1 METGQN
7 QFLFARINV
16 DIADSKNAGDV
27 GFEAGRVHNDLFS
40 FERQAPIRN
49 RTEFG
54 LQAEE
59 NEQVFGRNTA
69 SDAVGAGDLNLG
81 HLAVF
86 FREACDLTDFKLHF
100 PVVAELFH
108 LAHRGRSSSEAFS
121 AVNQNNAF
129 GFADE
134 VEAPVKGGVSAAA
147 NNDVLALKNLRILDA
162 VVELFAFE
170 LFNVR
175 NFERAG
181 LEAAD
186 AGCNEDSLG

>member
-1 METGQN
+1 M
-7 QFLFARINV
+7 
-16 DIADSKNAGDV
+16 SMCSAGIL
-27 GFEAGRVHNDLFS
+27 RVTPS
-40 FERQAPIRN
+40 APVTLIH
-49 RTEFG
+49 
-54 LQAEE
+54 
-59 NEQVFGRNTA
+59 
-69 SDAVGAGDLNLG
+69 G
-81 HLAVF
+81 HLALF
-86 FREACDLTDFKLHF
+86 SSREACDLTDFKLHF

-147 NNDVLALKNLRILDA
+147 NNDVLAFKNLRILDA